1 MKKKR
6 SSRLQTQLRLL
17 VLFAVLAAFPAAAQ
31 ERGFISY
38 LEGEVTVRRQGDRL
52 SAEIGTGLLAGDA
65 VSTGPEA
72 LAILSLA
79 GRGEVKLRESTEM
92 SIDSLGTRMSVTL
105 RSGGIFSRIRKLFG
119 NEEYEVMTPS
129 MVAGVRGTEFFVA
142 YGRKIE
148 DQYDVWLCVNEGAV
162 EVALPAAGAAAVVE
176 EGEGI
181 NILGGNRLTEP
192 KFYPWTEKLNWNM
205 EPENGKVRDTTDLD
219 EAYADLLD
227 QDYD

>member
-6 SSRLQTQLRLL
+6 PLWFLL
-17 VLFAVLAAFPAAAQ
+17 FFAVLALYAAGAA
-31 ERGFISY
+31 EKGLISY
-38 LEGEVTVRRQGDRL
+38 MEGEVTVRRQGGRI
-52 SAEIGTGLLAGDA
+52 SAEIGTELSAGDV
-65 VSTGPEA
+65 VSTGPGA
-72 LAILSLA
+72 LAILSLSD
-79 GRGEVKLRESTEM
+79 RGEVKLRESTEM
-92 SIDSLGTRMSVTL
+92 SIDSLGTRTAVTL
-105 RSGGIFSRIRKLFG
+105 QRGGIFSRIRKLFG
-119 NEEYEVMTPS
+119 SEDYEVLTPS

-162 EVALPAAGAAAVVE
+162 EVALPAEEAAVVVE

-205 EPENGKVRDTTDLD
+205 EPESGEVRDTTDLD

>member
-6 SSRLQTQLRLL
+6 PLWLL
-17 VLFAVLAAFPAAAQ
+17 LFFAVLALYAAGA
-31 ERGFISY
+31 EENGFISY
-38 LEGEVTVRRQGDRL
+38 MEGEVTVSRQGGL
-52 SAEIGTGLLAGDA
+52 IPAEIGTALSAGDA
-65 VSTGPEA
+65 VSTGPDA

-92 SIDSLGTRMSVTL
+92 YIDSLGTRTAVTL
-105 RSGGIFSRIRKLFG
+105 QSGGIFSRIRKLFG
-119 NEEYEVMTPS
+119 SEEYEVMTPS

-148 DQYDVWLCVNEGAV
+148 DEYDVWLCVNDGAV
-162 EVALPAAGAAAVVE
+162 EVALPEVGSSAVVE

-205 EPENGKVRDTTDLD
+205 EPEKGDVQDTTDLD
-219 EAYADLLD
+219 EAYADLLN